1 MSKQSEKFSVKQF
14 ELALRMYL
22 TEPNDDEKNTNRNY
36 QAMETFGGM
45 SQRKLAEI
53 VKKEYKMSLEQL
65 KELYSSMTEKHSLNM
80 AA

>member
-14 ELALRMYL
+14 GTCVTYDIL
-22 TEPNDDEKNTNRNY
+22 EPNDDEKNTNRNY